1 MPDTVTTQPARFS
14 HRDIMYMLSG
24 TMLGMFLGAL
34 DQTIVA
40 TALPAMAGELHGME
54 YMSWAVSA
62 YLLTS
67 TAATPIYGKLSDL
80 YGRRPLFVAAIGF
93 FLLGSLACGLAQTMG
108 ELIAGRTVQGL
119 GGGGL
124 ISLAM
129 TIIADIIPPRER
141 GRYQAY
147 FSTVWAVSTL
157 GGPMLGG
164 FLVDVLSWRWV
175 FWINLPIAVLGLV
188 ICNRA
193 LKRLPVHGRTKK
205 IDYLGAALMVPAIVS
220 LLLVTTWGGTEFAWT
235 SPIILGLMALAVVL
249 VALLVLQEL
258 RAEDPLLPLRLFRNN
273 VFVIGNSL
281 AFLMGAASVGATIF
295 LPLFLQV
302 VIGATASNSG
312 LLITPMMIGITIGAT
327 LTGRFIRYTGRYKL
341 VPLVS
346 LGIAALSFLLFVGV
360 TRATPALLYA
370 FYMAALGFGLGPAGP
385 MVSISVQ
392 NAVEL
397 RDLGTATS
405 LTSFFRSMGGSFGVA
420 LMGAILFAGL
430 TQQTQGA
437 SLGLSAS
444 GLLHGGPAMIAA
456 LPEAARQ
463 LIVASFSDSFRY
475 VYFTGAGLC
484 ALGVLLAFFIEEL
497 PLRTRAGPP
506 PIAGKPVEEAAA
518 RPGELIAADIDR
530 VEP

>member
-1 MPDTVTTQPARFS
+1 MPDTLTPASPGFS
-14 HRDIMYMLSG
+14 HRDILYMLSG

-40 TALPAMAGELHGME
+40 TALPAMAGALHGIE
-54 YMSWAVSA
+54 SMSWVVSG

-80 YGRRPLFVAAIGF
+80 YGRRPLFIVAIGL
-93 FLLGSLACGLAQTMG
+93 FLLGSLMCGLAQTMPH
-108 ELIAGRTVQGL
+108 LIAGRAVQGM

-124 ISLAM
+124 ISLAQ
-129 TIIADIIPPRER
+129 TIIADIVPPRER

-147 FSTVWAVSTL
+147 FSAVWSVSTL

-164 FLVDVLSWRWV
+164 FLVDSLSWRWV
-175 FWINLPIAVLGLV
+175 FWINLPVAVLGLIV
-188 ICNRA
+188 CNSA
-193 LKRLPVHGRTKK
+193 LKKLPVHGRTKK
-205 IDYLGAALMVPAIVS
+205 IDYLGATLMVPAIVA
-220 LLLVTTWGGTEFAWT
+220 LLLVTTWGGTEFAWA
-235 SPIILGLMALAVVL
+235 SPVVLGLLALA
-249 VALLVLQEL
+249 
-258 RAEDPLLPLRLFRNN
+258 
-273 VFVIGNSL
+273 VIGNSL

-327 LTGRFIRYTGRYKL
+327 LTGRFIRYTGRYKM
-341 VPLVS
+341 VPLIGLS
-346 LGIAALSFLLFVGV
+346 IATASFLLFVGV
-360 TRATPALLYA
+360 GRGTPALVYA
-370 FYMAALGFGLGPAGP
+370 AYMTALGFGLGPAGP
-385 MVSISVQ
+385 MVSIAVQ

-430 TQQTQGA
+430 TPQTQGGA
-437 SLGLSAS
+437 AGLSAS

-456 LPEAARQ
+456 LPDAVRQ
-463 LIVASFSDSFRY
+463 LIVASFAHSFRY
-475 VYFTGAGLC
+475 VYLTGAGMC
-484 ALGVLLAFFIEEL
+484 VLGLGLAIFIEEL
-497 PLRTRAGPP
+497 PLRSRAPQPAPPLQAPP
-506 PIAGKPVEEAAA
+506 PASAPRSAEPAEAKS
-518 RPGELIAADIDR
+518 E
-530 VEP
+530 